1 MTTRLEQLEHD
12 TEQSRADLAGTLREL
27 KSRMTPGQV
36 LDDAIDYFHDGDVA
50 AMVSN
55 LRRQAVDNP
64 LALAL
69 LGFSLA
75 WLISPKRAF
84 SSTSN
89 STSRLRKVKNTAL
102 DAGERLSSGVH
113 AMAEKARTVGSRI
126 ADAGET
132 VASAAASTGE
142 SVSRG
147 YNEFARSAKATSART
162 RRQLVGTAKRE
173 PWLLLA
179 LGLVIV
185 ATVEAASRTETRR

>member
-1 MTTRLEQLEHD
+1 MTTRLEQLEQN

-27 KSRMTPGQV
+27 KSRMTPGQI
-36 LDDAIDYFHDGDVA
+36 LDDAIDYFHEGEVA

-84 SSTSN
+84 SSTN
-89 STSRLRKVKNTAL
+89 NPTSRLRKVKHTAL
-102 DAGERLSSGVH
+102 DASERLSGSVQ
-113 AMAEKARTVGSRI
+113 AMAEKARSAGYRI
-126 ADAGET
+126 ADATET
-132 VASAAASTGE
+132 VTGAAASTGKT
-142 SVSRG
+142 VYRG
-147 YNEFARSAKATSART
+147 YNQFARSAKATSART
-162 RRQLVGTAKRE
+162 RRRLRTAKRD

-179 LGLVIV
+179 LGLVVV
-185 ATVEAASRTETRR
+185 ATAEAVSRTEPRR